1 MRIYYIEKLIYR
13 NIYKYREISS
23 TNDCQTLQEDLDK
36 LIGWSEEFKMLFN
49 VDKCS
54 VLHVGRQNDK
64 HVYSMGSSSL
74 KSTTLEKDL
83 GVLFDNS
90 IKFSSQPAVAVRILG
105 LIRRNILNKSKDVIL
120 TLYKSLVR
128 PHLEY
133 CIQVWSPYLRKDVIL
148 LEKVQKRAAN
158 MISELIDLSYEPRL
172 HKLGLIS
179 LEKRRIR
186 GDLIQAFKI
195 IKGIHK

>member
-54 VLHVGRQNDK
+54 VMHVGRQNDK
-64 HVYSMGSSSL
+64 HVYSMGSSTL
-74 KSTTLEKDL
+74 KSMTLEKDL

-90 IKFSSQPAVAVRILG
+90 IKFSSKYAVAVRNANRILG
-105 LIRRNILNKSKDVIL
+105 LIRRNILHKSKDVIL
-120 TLYKSLVR
+120 RLYKSLVR

-133 CIQVWSPYLRKDVIL
+133 
-148 LEKVQKRAAN
+148 N
-158 MISELIDLSYEPRL
+158 
-172 HKLGLIS
+172 
-179 LEKRRIR
+179 
-186 GDLIQAFKI
+186 
-195 IKGIHK
+195 